1 KIMALWIGQEYL
13 KSKSVI
19 NDNADFQIL
28 KPIIQAVQDLFIE
41 PILGTKLYKQIDTQI
56 TNNTLTAANQTLLN
70 DYILKCM
77 LWYVMAESSKVF
89 KFRYTNKGIV
99 VKTGENSEAIS
110 TDDLKFIVDDWKNYA
125 EVYAEKTINYI
136 VQNESSYPEYSNN
149 NGVDEILPKGS
160 GFNSPFYLPDPFVK
174 NWKDRKNAG
183 NF

>member
-1 KIMALWIGQEYL
+1 MALWIGQEYL

-56 TNNTLTAANQTLLN
+56 TNNTLTVANQTLLN

-99 VKTGENSEAIS
+99 VKTG
-110 TDDLKFIVDDWKNYA
+110 
-125 EVYAEKTINYI
+125 KT
-136 VQNESSYPEYSNN
+136 
-149 NGVDEILPKGS
+149 PK
-160 GFNSPFYLPDPFVK
+160 L
-174 NWKDRKNAG
+174 
-183 NF
+183 

>member
-1 KIMALWIGQEYL
+1 MALWIGQEYL

-19 NDNADFQIL
+19 DDNTDFQIL

-56 TNNTLTAANQTLLN
+56 TNSTLTAANQTLLN
-70 DYILKCM
+70 NYILKCM

-89 KFRYTNKGIV
+89 KFRYTNKGIL

-125 EVYAEKTINYI
+125 ENYAEKTI
-136 VQNESSYPEYSNN
+136 
-149 NGVDEILPKGS
+149 
-160 GFNSPFYLPDPFVK
+160 
-174 NWKDRKNAG
+174 KDRKSTRLNSSHTDIYRMPSSA
-183 NF
+183 

>member
-1 KIMALWIGQEYL
+1 MALWIGQEYL

-136 VQNESSYPEYSNN
+136 VQNESS
-149 NGVDEILPKGS
+149 
-160 GFNSPFYLPDPFVK
+160 
-174 NWKDRKNAG
+174 
-183 NF
+183 